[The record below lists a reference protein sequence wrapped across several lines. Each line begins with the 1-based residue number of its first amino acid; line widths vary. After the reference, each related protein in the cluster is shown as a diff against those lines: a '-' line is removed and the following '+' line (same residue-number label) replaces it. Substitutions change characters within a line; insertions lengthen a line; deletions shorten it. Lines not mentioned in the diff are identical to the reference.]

1 MPRLFRNVLAGAF
14 LAGSITVGLGT
25 MGCSSDVNSSGKITP
40 AAGGAGG
47 AAAGAGG
54 GQAGAGAGTAGAG
67 GRAARQGGHAGGGA
81 GAGGGAAGKSGSAG
95 AGGGSGGQC
104 RRRRWRRLV
113 LSEIERSAAA
123 NRRLTDLVRA
133 RTAVSRPTGRGGY
146 RDSPHDIFTLV
157 TCGER
162 GP

>member
-1 MPRLFRNVLAGAF
+1 MNTFSYRLRQRKGSPMPRLFRNVLAGAF

-67 GRAARQGGHAGGGA
+67 GGAAGVAGGGA
-81 GAGGGAAGKSGSAG
+81 GAGGGAAGKS
-95 AGGGSGGQC
+95 
-104 RRRRWRRLV
+104 
-113 LSEIERSAAA
+113 
-123 NRRLTDLVRA
+123 
-133 RTAVSRPTGRGGY
+133 
-146 RDSPHDIFTLV
+146 
-157 TCGER
+157 
-162 GP
+162 